1 MSQTAPHLFRH
12 WPTGLTAIGLIL
24 LGSTINN
31 FPSLSEKVTVGMDF
45 DCNLAAAASSS
56 LSSSSSLMSSQFA
69 PRKNHSDHTS
79 NATFSSFQAQAVTL
93 FLSTVLPLLPLALN
107 SKTNWNSDKTEAV
120 ISHLIGQSA
129 TFGTTEFIRHFA
141 IVPDP
146 TFFERCNLSLND
158 CLAKSTQVLRL
169 DKLCPTASFSLKNNQ
184 SIVAAAAS
192 AASNSLN
199 RSQRSFAV
207 SSSSSLSSSLPPVN
221 LQASLPNDLSNIHAA
236 LHSMPNPT
244 MAIVGSSFVVFV
256 ANLFFWTRHNKSG
269 KNSSSAHSLVKMTM
283 IVVFLMFVSFAL
295 LYRYKQHQQSLTDI
309 VVSFF
314 YGMVVQLLMTLLFQV
329 KKRSSYDLL
338 IQQQQQQQQQQLD
351 QQQQQEMLLITSSPV
366 AFATK

>member
-1 MSQTAPHLFRH
+1 
-12 WPTGLTAIGLIL
+12 
-24 LGSTINN
+24 
-31 FPSLSEKVTVGMDF
+31 MDF

-169 DKLCPTASFSLKNNQ
+169 DKLCPTAFFSLKNNQ

-207 SSSSSLSSSLPPVN
+207 SSSSLLPPVN

-338 IQQQQQQQQQQLD
+338 IQQQQQQQLD

>member
-1 MSQTAPHLFRH
+1 
-12 WPTGLTAIGLIL
+12 
-24 LGSTINN
+24 
-31 FPSLSEKVTVGMDF
+31 MDF

-184 SIVAAAAS
+184 SIVAAATG

-366 AFATK
+366 ALATK

>member
-1 MSQTAPHLFRH
+1 
-12 WPTGLTAIGLIL
+12 
-24 LGSTINN
+24 
-31 FPSLSEKVTVGMDF
+31 MDF

-56 LSSSSSLMSSQFA
+56 LSSSSSLIFSQFA

-169 DKLCPTASFSLKNNQ
+169 DKLCPTAFFSLKNNH
-184 SIVAAAAS
+184 SIVAAAAG

-207 SSSSSLSSSLPPVN
+207 LSPSLSSSSLSSSSLLPPVN

-366 AFATK
+366 ALATK

>member
-1 MSQTAPHLFRH
+1 
-12 WPTGLTAIGLIL
+12 
-24 LGSTINN
+24 
-31 FPSLSEKVTVGMDF
+31 MDF

-169 DKLCPTASFSLKNNQ
+169 DKLCPTAFFSLKNNQ

-207 SSSSSLSSSLPPVN
+207 SSSSSSSSLLPPVN

-338 IQQQQQQQQQQLD
+338 IQQQQQQQQQQ
-351 QQQQQEMLLITSSPV
+351 EMLLITSSPV
-366 AFATK
+366 ALATK

>member
-1 MSQTAPHLFRH
+1 
-12 WPTGLTAIGLIL
+12 
-24 LGSTINN
+24 
-31 FPSLSEKVTVGMDF
+31 MDF

-56 LSSSSSLMSSQFA
+56 LSSSSSLISSQFA

-169 DKLCPTASFSLKNNQ
+169 DKLCPTASFSFKNNQ
-184 SIVAAAAS
+184 SIVAAAAG

-207 SSSSSLSSSLPPVN
+207 LSPSSSSSSSSSSLPPVN

-309 VVSFF
+309 VVSFL

-338 IQQQQQQQQQQLD
+338 IQQQQQQQQQLD

-366 AFATK
+366 ALATK

>member
-169 DKLCPTASFSLKNNQ
+169 DKLCPTAFFSLKNNQ

>member
-1 MSQTAPHLFRH
+1 
-12 WPTGLTAIGLIL
+12 
-24 LGSTINN
+24 
-31 FPSLSEKVTVGMDF
+31 MDF

-56 LSSSSSLMSSQFA
+56 LSSSSSLISSQFA

-169 DKLCPTASFSLKNNQ
+169 DKLCPTAFFSLKNNQ

-207 SSSSSLSSSLPPVN
+207 LSPSLSSSSLSSSSLLPPVN

-236 LHSMPNPT
+236 LRSMPNPT

-309 VVSFF
+309 VVSFL

-338 IQQQQQQQQQQLD
+338 IQQQQQQQQQLD

>member
-1 MSQTAPHLFRH
+1 
-12 WPTGLTAIGLIL
+12 
-24 LGSTINN
+24 
-31 FPSLSEKVTVGMDF
+31 MDF

-169 DKLCPTASFSLKNNQ
+169 DKLCPTASFSFKNNQ
-184 SIVAAAAS
+184 SIVAAAGV
-192 AASNSLN
+192 ASNSLN

-338 IQQQQQQQQQQLD
+338 IQQQQQQQLD

>member
-1 MSQTAPHLFRH
+1 
-12 WPTGLTAIGLIL
+12 
-24 LGSTINN
+24 
-31 FPSLSEKVTVGMDF
+31 LSEKVTVGMDF
-45 DCNLAAAASSS
+45 DCNLAAAASLS

-141 IVPDP
+141 IVPNP

-169 DKLCPTASFSLKNNQ
+169 DKLCPTAFFSLKNNQ

-338 IQQQQQQQQQQLD
+338 IQQQQQQQLD